1 MRRRIE
7 YRDLHHALTRMTGA
21 EKHAPSATSTLDAL
35 YVLYDR
41 VLDVAPERRDDP
53 DRDRFV
59 LSKGHGPMAY
69 YAVLAARGFFPPEV
83 LDGFGG
89 FDSPLGHHPD
99 RSHVPGVEVSSG
111 SLGHGLPIAVGI
123 ALAFWKVA
131 LKPGK
136 PLVFGTREDRGAVL
150 GLPGNPVSAFVTF
163 HLFVRP
169 VIRTLLGDAAPW
181 PAVRRARLGAPLRHA
196 MGRTELLRARLEGF
210 GEDERVEVLPRQG
223 SGALASLGSAEVLV
237 VLPAEVEAIG
247 AGERVWVW
255 PLRGRVRELP
265 TLSG

>member
-53 DRDRFV
+53 ERDRFV

-69 YAVLAARGFFPPEV
+69 YAVLAARGFFPPDV

-123 ALAFWKVA
+123 ALALRA
-131 LKPGK
+131 RQ
-136 PLVFGTREDRGAVL
+136 RE
-150 GLPGNPVSAFVTF
+150 
-163 HLFVRP
+163 VRP
-169 VIRTLLGDAAPW
+169 TSSRARAWSRSPRVVVMLGDAELDEGSNHEAI
-181 PAVRRARLGAPLRHA
+181 AYAARAQL
-196 MGRTELLRARLEGF
+196 
-210 GEDERVEVLPRQG
+210 D
-223 SGALASLGSAEVLV
+223 ALTAIVIDNDSASLGWPGGIATRFEGEGWLARTVDGRDHGALERALV
-237 VLPAEVEAIG
+237 APKGRPLAVIAKVEPKHG
-247 AGERVWVW
+247 
-255 PLRGRVRELP
+255 
-265 TLSG
+265 